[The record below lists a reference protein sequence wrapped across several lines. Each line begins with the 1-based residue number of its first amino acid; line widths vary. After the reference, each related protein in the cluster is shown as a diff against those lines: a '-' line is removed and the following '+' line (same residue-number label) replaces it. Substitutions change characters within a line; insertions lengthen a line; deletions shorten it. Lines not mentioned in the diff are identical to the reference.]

1 MKIIADLH
9 LHSRFSRATSR
20 DMRIPQMARIAKLK
34 GIGLLGTTDFT
45 HPGWLDEL
53 NRHLMEAEPGLYTY
67 EDVKFI
73 LASEVSNIYTR
84 GGALRRI
91 HNVIFSPSFE
101 DVEKINKFLGRFG
114 TLTSDGRPTLGLDSE
129 AMLEGILSL
138 SPESFIIPAHIWTP
152 WFALFG
158 SKSGFDSIEE
168 CFGKYSGEIF
178 AVETGLSSD
187 PPMNWR
193 LSALDRMTL
202 VSNSDAHSPA
212 RMGRE
217 ANILDIEPSFF
228 EIKDAL
234 KKKDPK
240 RMLATIEFFPQ
251 EGKYHYDGH
260 RNCNVRFTPTE
271 SIEKKNICPVCG
283 KPLTLGVLHR
293 IEDLADRP
301 EGYRPENAIPFYSII
316 PLAEIIAE
324 AKGIGRDTAGVAK
337 IYEHICTSLDGEFN
351 VLLWTDPEEIAKLA
365 GKEIAEGIER
375 MRKGQVKVDEGYDGV
390 FGKISVF
397 AEDTVDKK
405 PETTEEDDKHEQ
417 LSLF

>member
-20 DMRIPQMARIAKLK
+20 EMRIPQMARMAKLK
-34 GIGLLGTTDFT
+34 GIGLLGSTDFT

-53 NRHLMEAEPGLYTY
+53 NRNLIEAGPGLYSY
-67 EDVKFI
+67 DGVKFI
-73 LASEVSNIYTR
+73 LTCEVSNIYTR
-84 GGALRRI
+84 GGALRRV
-91 HNVIFSPSFE
+91 HHVIYCPSF
-101 DVEKINKFLGRFG
+101 DAVEKINKFLGRFG

-129 AMLEGILSL
+129 AMLEAILSL

-152 WFALFG
+152 WFAMFG
-158 SKSGFDSIEE
+158 SKSGFDTVEE
-168 CFGKYSGEIF
+168 CFGKYSKEIF

-193 LSALDRMTL
+193 LSALDRFTL

-217 ANILDIEPSFF
+217 ANVLDIEPSFF
-228 EIKDAL
+228 ELKDAL
-234 KKKDPK
+234 KQKDPK

-260 RNCNVRFTPTE
+260 RNCEVRLKPSE

-283 KPLTLGVLHR
+283 KPMTLGVLHR

-324 AKGIGRDTAGVAK
+324 AKGMGRDTMGVTK
-337 IYEHICTSLDGEFN
+337 VYEHICNSLDGEFN
-351 VLLWTDPEEIAKLA
+351 VLLWANIDEIAKQA
-365 GKEIAEGIER
+365 GTQIAEGIER
-375 MRKGQVKVDEGYDGV
+375 MRKGQVKVQEGYDGV
-390 FGKISVF
+390 FGTVSVF
-397 AEDTVDKK
+397 ADKK
-405 PETTEEDDKHEQ
+405 KGGDDEIEEDDREQ